1 MTPERWQQVEEVLQS
16 ALDLPEAERAE
27 LLTEVCAHDV
37 ELHRETMSLIAAHD
51 DAGDFLEQSALESDV
66 HILVEDEELSRI
78 GAEIGPYTIIQRLG
92 SGGMGEVYLAE
103 DERLGRLV
111 ALKTL
116 PLYFVSD
123 SERMWR
129 FQTEARAASALNHTN
144 ILTVYEV
151 GEADDT
157 HFIATEYIEGQTIRE
172 LIQSENLTVGEVF
185 DIVIQLVSGLSA
197 AHAAGIVHRDIKPD
211 NIMRRKDGVVK
222 ILDFGIAK
230 LIEGPASAVSTLAS
244 SRATNRTEFGALLG
258 TIGYISPEQ
267 ARGFDVDERTDIWS
281 CGVVLYEM
289 LTGRRP
295 FAGATNADTIVEI
308 LEREPAPLFQA
319 SSVPLLQSMQRIIG
333 KALSKNVE
341 ERYKATL

>member
-51 DAGDFLEQSALESDV
+51 DAGDFLEQSALERDV

-92 SGGMGEVYLAE
+92 GGGMGEVYLAE

-185 DIVIQLVSGLSA
+185 DIVIQLVSGLAA
-197 AHAAGIVHRDIKPD
+197 AHAAGIRHLAINPA
-211 NIMRRKDGVVK
+211 NI
-222 ILDFGIAK
+222 I
-230 LIEGPASAVSTLAS
+230 
-244 SRATNRTEFGALLG
+244 
-258 TIGYISPEQ
+258 
-267 ARGFDVDERTDIWS
+267 
-281 CGVVLYEM
+281 
-289 LTGRRP
+289 RP
-295 FAGATNADTIVEI
+295 
-308 LEREPAPLFQA
+308 
-319 SSVPLLQSMQRIIG
+319 
-333 KALSKNVE
+333 
-341 ERYKATL
+341 